1 MPRFQLI
8 FRDAIG
14 ERSEIHDN
22 NVFAEPNVDGRP
34 IVDGETYTIRG
45 SPWVVRKDGRV
56 DGMERFI
63 CIPAPEP

>member
-1 MPRFQLI
+1 MSRFQLI
-8 FRDAIG
+8 FRDAHG

-22 NVFAEPNVDGRP
+22 NLHGEPNLGGKP

-45 SPWVVRKDGRV
+45 SEWVIRRDGRL

-63 CIPAPEP
+63 CIPASAP

>member
-8 FRDAIG
+8 FRDAHG

-22 NVFAEPNVDGRP
+22 NLYGDPHVGGKP
-34 IVDGETYTIRG
+34 IVDGGTYTIRG
-45 SPWVVRKDGRV
+45 FRWVLRSDGRV

-63 CIPAPEP
+63 CIPAPES